1 MSSLNDKIGVYK
13 RIFYTRTPKFE
24 KAFIERKRERLE
36 ELMRKEQKELE
47 NFMMPEAKTTLKKNG
62 GLAVMAPGGQWA
74 GLGAA
79 LKAQVSQM
87 QQK

>member
-1 MSSLNDKIGVYK
+1 LSSLNDKIGVYK
-13 RIFYTRTPKFE
+13 RIFYTRTPRFE

-47 NFMMPEAKTTLKKNG
+47 NFMMPEAKATLKKHG
-62 GLAVMAPGGQWA
+62 GLVGLVPDGRWA

-79 LKAQVSQM
+79 LKA
-87 QQK
+87 

>member
-13 RIFYTRTPKFE
+13 RIFYTRTPRFE

-36 ELMRKEQKELE
+36 ELMQKEQKELE
-47 NFMMPEAKTTLKKNG
+47 NFMMPEAKATLKKQG
-62 GLAVMAPGGQWA
+62 GLVGLAPDGRWA

-79 LKAQVSQM
+79 LKLGIKA
-87 QQK
+87 